1 MILERGEDGL
11 RIIEGNTTFVLP
23 IPKSEMPLEELIVR
37 AALAVVCAAPESDG
51 KARAQE
57 IMTDTSADQ
66 LTLAMRIC
74 TEFLRG

>member
-1 MILERGEDGL
+1 MILERDEDGL
-11 RIIEGNTTFVLP
+11 RIIEGNTVFVLP
-23 IPKSEMPLEELIVR
+23 ILKSEMPLEELLVR
-37 AALAVVCAAPESDG
+37 AALAVVSSVPESDG

-57 IMTDTSADQ
+57 IMTNTSADQ